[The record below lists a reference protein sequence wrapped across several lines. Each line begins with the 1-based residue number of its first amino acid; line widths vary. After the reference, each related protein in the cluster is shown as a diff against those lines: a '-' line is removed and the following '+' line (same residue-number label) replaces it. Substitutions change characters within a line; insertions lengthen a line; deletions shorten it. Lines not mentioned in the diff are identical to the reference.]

1 LLDHNLNYIEQ
12 VQAKVIE
19 EQSFKH
25 VIGSSSIFFFGDGA
39 DKCKDIIKHSNAH
52 FSSGIIP
59 LASSLGIIG
68 YKKWKKGEHEDL
80 ALFEPFYLK
89 DFLIKKPNLN

>member
-1 LLDHNLNYIEQ
+1 LLDHNLNYVEP
-12 VQAKVIE
+12 VQAKVIDGT
-19 EQSFKH
+19 SF
-25 VIGSSSIFFFGDGA
+25 SSIIESNPIFFFGDGA

-52 FSSGIIP
+52 FSFGLIP

-68 YKKWKKGEHEDL
+68 YKKWKAGLYEDVVS
-80 ALFEPFYLK
+80 FEPFYLK